1 MTEIEFLIIDKEN
14 SGRRLDNF
22 LFSKFKKVPK
32 SKIYSS
38 IRKAKIKVNDKKSK
52 PDYKLLSND
61 KVSFPI
67 FVEKKDVSES
77 PNLSNH
83 LEIIKNCIIY
93 DSNKYIVLNKPPN
106 FSVHGGSGLNFGVI
120 ELIKKIYK
128 NSENFK

>member
-22 LFSKFKKVPK
+22 LFSKYRKVPK

-61 KVSFPI
+61 KVSCPI

-77 PNLSNH
+77 PNLSSH

-93 DSNKYIVLNKPPN
+93 DSKKYIVCLLYT
-106 FSVHGGSGLNFGVI
+106 SDAADD
-120 ELIKKIYK
+120 
-128 NSENFK
+128 